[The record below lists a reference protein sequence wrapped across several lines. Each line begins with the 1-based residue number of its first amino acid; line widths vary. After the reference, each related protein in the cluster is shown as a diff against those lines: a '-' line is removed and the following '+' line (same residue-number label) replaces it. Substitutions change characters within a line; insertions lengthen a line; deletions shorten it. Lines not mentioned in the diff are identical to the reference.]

1 MWVSVTTPHAYLP
14 HIFKLSNN
22 NMYDT
27 LIDITLLSTKIMHP
41 TRCNKEAQVICDV
54 GCIPRIPHVVK
65 MSTTTQI
72 LK

>member
-1 MWVSVTTPHAYLP
+1 
-14 HIFKLSNN
+14 
-22 NMYDT
+22 MYDT
-27 LIDITLLSTKIMHP
+27 LIDITFLSTKIMHP

-72 LK
+72 LKWNLSSHKNKHAPQ